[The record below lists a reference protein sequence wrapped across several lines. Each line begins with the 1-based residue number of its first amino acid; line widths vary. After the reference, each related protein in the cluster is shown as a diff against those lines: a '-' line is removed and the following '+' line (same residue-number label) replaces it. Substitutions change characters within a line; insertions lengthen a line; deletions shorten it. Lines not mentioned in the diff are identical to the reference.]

1 MIRLASARSADAN
14 GPARF
19 FPPFCELE
27 DGDMRLSR
35 LSLLSRLESQG
46 SDSLENQT
54 GKQGPVGA
62 PVGEL
67 LQFSSFSALTDELNP
82 SRRRRTEV
90 Q

>member
-1 MIRLASARSADAN
+1 MIRLASVRSADAN

-46 SDSLENQT
+46 SDSLEDQT
-54 GKQGPVGA
+54 GKQGPVSA

-67 LQFSSFSALTDELNP
+67 LQFYLLLCAD
-82 SRRRRTEV
+82 
-90 Q
+90 